1 METTAQALRHISLFN
16 GLSDET
22 LARVADAAIR
32 RTYTP
37 GETIIIEGDPC
48 QAAYFVAQGQVRVYR
63 LSPGGREQVL
73 VQLGPGQA
81 FNTVPPFQPRGINHA
96 NVEALTP
103 VTLYAIPCDD
113 LHRLVGECPEMAL
126 AILRDFAT
134 RLDHLTNLVEDL
146 SLRTVRGRLARFLLE
161 HASTDLSGTAEAGT
175 VTQRWTQEEIA
186 THLGTVRDMVG
197 RTLRAFADAGLVRMD
212 RQRLVLLDRE
222 GLEAEAQR

>member
-1 METTAQALRHISLFN
+1 METTAQALRRISLLD

-37 GETIIIEGDPC
+37 GEIIIIEDDPC
-48 QAAYFVAQGQVRVYR
+48 QAAYFVAQGQVRIYR

-126 AILRDFAT
+126 ALLRDFAG

-161 HASTDLSGTAEAGT
+161 HAPTDLGGTAEAGA

-186 THLGTVRDMVG
+186 VHLGTVRDMVG
-197 RTLRAFADAGLVRMD
+197 RTLRAFADAGLIQMN

>member
-1 METTAQALRHISLFN
+1 METTAQALRRISLFN
-16 GLSDET
+16 GFSDGA

-37 GETIIIEGDPC
+37 GEIIIIEGDPC
-48 QAAYFVAQGQVRVYR
+48 QAAYFVAEGQVRVYR

-126 AILRDFAT
+126 ALLRDFAG
-134 RLDHLTNLVEDL
+134 RLDHLANLVEDL

-175 VTQRWTQEEIA
+175 VTQHWTQEEIA
-186 THLGTVRDMVG
+186 VHLGTVRDMVG